1 MRKVFNYSP
10 ATATQKALSTKSV
23 MSSLASALVNQ
34 MLLAR
39 NATGVLASTMD
50 YLLKDVRYLSI
61 QQKYICP
68 KTKNQLLKQFFQ
80 WFLEISN

>member
-10 ATATQKALSTKSV
+10 ATATQKALSTKPV

-50 YLLKDVRYLSI
+50 SLHRDAR
-61 QQKYICP
+61 
-68 KTKNQLLKQFFQ
+68 
-80 WFLEISN
+80 

>member
-39 NATGVLASTMD
+39 NATGVLASTLD
-50 YLLKDVRYLSI
+50 SLNRDAG
-61 QQKYICP
+61 
-68 KTKNQLLKQFFQ
+68 
-80 WFLEISN
+80 